1 MTVAAKAFRSAAAFR
16 KWLAANH
23 AKVSEL
29 EVCCFKTAAA
39 DQGMTYKEAVDEA
52 LCHGWIDGVRHKL
65 DDVSFRVRFTPRK
78 PKSIWSRINL
88 ARIEELIAE
97 KRMAAP
103 GLAAYRSRDQ
113 ARTGLYSFE
122 RKAMTLA
129 PAYAKKLKA
138 EKKAWAYFQAQPP
151 WYRRVSVFWVMSAKK
166 QETRARRLDTLIA
179 SSAQGKR
186 I

>member
-1 MTVAAKAFRSAAAFR
+1 MK
-16 KWLAANH
+16 
-23 AKVSEL
+23 
-29 EVCCFKTAAA
+29 
-39 DQGMTYKEAVDEA
+39 
-52 LCHGWIDGVRHKL
+52 
-65 DDVSFRVRFTPRK
+65 
-78 PKSIWSRINL
+78 L
-88 ARIEELIAE
+88 ARRVEQLPPYLFARISELIAE

-103 GLAAYRSRDQ
+103 GLAAYKSRDQ

-138 EKKAWAYFQAQPP
+138 DKKAWAWFQVQPP

-179 SSAQGKR
+179 CAASGKR
-186 I
+186 IVPLKRG